1 MHIKFQTTGHDEF
14 IDFIK
19 SYAILCVI
27 FGHTFPMLDK
37 IGYGIWAGMQV
48 PLFILIQ
55 TFHYLKKERSFKI
68 NVGKILGR
76 VAVPFIIAEI
86 LTFIVAMFIK
96 GESTSTLIQEFIQKG
111 GYGPGSYYPYI
122 YLQITL
128 LLPFFAILLKHFNK
142 HQLSAISYQLSAV
155 SYQRSAISGQKSES
169 KSESESAVGVNSQ
182 SQSQSLLIVFLLLS
196 EGFEILFSL
205 TDFPDTI
212 YRILAIRY
220 IFLIYLGW
228 LWVKDGVVINKTT
241 ILLSVLSLCAIIYFE
256 YIPINNEPWFYSTG
270 WKFHRWPCYFF
281 VANGFIAIL
290 HYVWKYLKNNKFI
303 VNAVKT
309 IASATYEI
317 YLIQMSVIYL
327 FTTKS
332 ITFTSNIM
340 LRYII
345 WLVIIWTISV
355 GGGILI
361 NKIINKANDKNNR

>member
-1 MHIKFQTTGHDEF
+1 MAKEMHIKFQTTGHDEF

-27 FGHTFPMLDK
+27 LGHTFPLLDK

-68 NVGKILGR
+68 NISKILGR

-86 LTFIVAMFIK
+86 LTFIVALLVKKENASI
-96 GESTSTLIQEFIQKG
+96 LIQEFIQRG

-128 LLPFFAILLKHFNK
+128 LLPFFAILLKH
-142 HQLSAISYQLSAV
+142 SST
-155 SYQRSAISGQKSES
+155 
-169 KSESESAVGVNSQ
+169 VNSPMVQ
-182 SQSQSLLIVFLLLS
+182 SSEFRVQSLLIVFLLLS
-196 EGFEILFSL
+196 EGCEILFSL

-228 LWVKDGVVINKTT
+228 LWVKDGVTINKTT

-256 YIPINNEPWFYSTG
+256 YGPIDNEPWFYSTG
-270 WKFHRWPCYFF
+270 WRFHRWPCYFF

-317 YLIQMSVIYL
+317 FLMQMSVIYL

-332 ITFTSNIM
+332 ITFTTNVM

-345 WLVIIWTISV
+345 WLVIVWTISV

-361 NKIINKANDKNNR
+361 NKIINKANDKDNR

>member
-1 MHIKFQTTGHDEF
+1 MAKEMHIKFQTTGHDEF

-27 FGHTFPMLDK
+27 LGHTFPLLDK

-68 NVGKILGR
+68 NISKILGR
-76 VAVPFIIAEI
+76 VVVPFIIAEI
-86 LTFIVAMFIK
+86 LTFIVALLVKKENASI
-96 GESTSTLIQEFIQKG
+96 LIQEFIQRG

-128 LLPFFAILLKHFNK
+128 LLPFFAILLKH
-142 HQLSAISYQLSAV
+142 SST
-155 SYQRSAISGQKSES
+155 
-169 KSESESAVGVNSQ
+169 VNSPMVQ
-182 SQSQSLLIVFLLLS
+182 SSEFRVQSSEFRVQSSEFRVQSLLIVFLLLS
-196 EGFEILFSL
+196 EGCEILFSL
-205 TDFPDTI
+205 TNFPDTI

-228 LWVKDGVVINKTT
+228 LWVKDGVIINKTT

-256 YIPINNEPWFYSTG
+256 YGPIDNEPWFYSTG
-270 WKFHRWPCYFF
+270 WRFHRWPCYFF

-317 YLIQMSVIYL
+317 FLMQMSVIYL

-345 WLVIIWTISV
+345 WLVIVWTISV

-361 NKIINKANDKNNR
+361 NKIINKANDKDNR

>member
-1 MHIKFQTTGHDEF
+1 MIKDMHIKFQTTGHDEF

-55 TFHYLKKERSFKI
+55 TFHYLKKERNFKI
-68 NVGKILGR
+68 NISKILGR
-76 VAVPFIIAEI
+76 VAIPFIIAEI
-86 LTFIVAMFIK
+86 LTFIVALLVKKENASI
-96 GESTSTLIQEFIQKG
+96 LIQEFIQKG

-128 LLPFFAILLKHFNK
+128 LLPFFAILLKH
-142 HQLSAISYQLSAV
+142 SST
-155 SYQRSAISGQKSES
+155 
-169 KSESESAVGVNSQ
+169 VNSPMVQ
-182 SQSQSLLIVFLLLS
+182 SSKFRVQSLLIVFLLLS

-228 LWVKDGVVINKTT
+228 LWVKDGVIINKTT

-256 YIPINNEPWFYSTG
+256 YGPIDNEPWFYSTG

-340 LRYII
+340 LRYLI
-345 WLVIIWTISV
+345 WLVIVWTISV

-361 NKIINKANDKNNR
+361 NKIINREK

>member
-1 MHIKFQTTGHDEF
+1 MAKEMHIKFQTTGHDEF

-27 FGHTFPMLDK
+27 LGHTFPLLDK

-68 NVGKILGR
+68 NISKILGR

-86 LTFIVAMFIK
+86 LTFIVALLVKKENASI
-96 GESTSTLIQEFIQKG
+96 LIQEFIQRG

-128 LLPFFAILLKHFNK
+128 LLPFFAILLKH
-142 HQLSAISYQLSAV
+142 SST
-155 SYQRSAISGQKSES
+155 
-169 KSESESAVGVNSQ
+169 VNSPMVQ
-182 SQSQSLLIVFLLLS
+182 SSEFRVQSLLIVFLLLS
-196 EGFEILFSL
+196 EGCEILFSL

-228 LWVKDGVVINKTT
+228 LWVKDGVIINKTT

-256 YIPINNEPWFYSTG
+256 YGPIDNEPWFYSTG
-270 WKFHRWPCYFF
+270 WRFHRWPCYFF

-317 YLIQMSVIYL
+317 FLMQMSVIYL

-332 ITFTSNIM
+332 ITFTTNVM

-345 WLVIIWTISV
+345 WLVIVWTISV

-361 NKIINKANDKNNR
+361 NKIINKANDKDNR

>member
-1 MHIKFQTTGHDEF
+1 MIKDMHIKFQTTGHDEF

-55 TFHYLKKERSFKI
+55 TFHYLKKERNFKI

-76 VAVPFIIAEI
+76 VVVPFVIAEI

-96 GESTSTLIQEFIQKG
+96 GESASTLIQEFIQKG

-142 HQLSAISYQLSAV
+142 SGQQSAISSQC
-155 SYQRSAISGQKSES
+155 Q
-169 KSESESAVGVNSQ
+169 SQ

-205 TDFPDTI
+205 IDFPDTI

-220 IFLIYLGW
+220 IFLLYLGW
-228 LWVKDGVVINKTT
+228 LWVKDGVIINKTMM
-241 ILLSVLSLCAIIYFE
+241 LLSALSLCAIIYFE
-256 YIPINNEPWFYSTG
+256 YVPIDNEPWFYSTG
-270 WKFHRWPCYFF
+270 WRFHRWPCYFF

-290 HYVWKYLKNNKFI
+290 HYIWKFLKNNKFI

-317 YLIQMSVIYL
+317 FLVQMSVIYL

-340 LRYII
+340 LRYLI
-345 WLVIIWTISV
+345 WLVIVWTISV

-361 NKIINKANDKNNR
+361 NKIINREK

>member
-27 FGHTFPMLDK
+27 LGHTFPLLDK

-68 NVGKILGR
+68 NISKILGR
-76 VAVPFIIAEI
+76 VVVPFIIAEI
-86 LTFIVAMFIK
+86 LTFIVALLVKKENASI
-96 GESTSTLIQEFIQKG
+96 LIQEFIQRG

-128 LLPFFAILLKHFNK
+128 LLPFFAILLKH
-142 HQLSAISYQLSAV
+142 S
-155 SYQRSAISGQKSES
+155 S
-169 KSESESAVGVNSQ
+169 KVNSPMVL
-182 SQSQSLLIVFLLLS
+182 SSEFRVQSLLIVFLLLS
-196 EGFEILFSL
+196 EGCEILFSL

-228 LWVKDGVVINKTT
+228 LWVKDGVIINKTT

-256 YIPINNEPWFYSTG
+256 YGPIDNEPWFYSTG
-270 WKFHRWPCYFF
+270 WRFHRWPCYFF

-317 YLIQMSVIYL
+317 FLMQMSVIYL

-332 ITFTSNIM
+332 ITFTTNVM

-345 WLVIIWTISV
+345 WLVIVWTISV

-361 NKIINKANDKNNR
+361 NKIINKANDKDNR

>member
-27 FGHTFPMLDK
+27 LGHTFPLLDK

-68 NVGKILGR
+68 NISKILGR

-86 LTFIVAMFIK
+86 LTFIVALLVKKENASI
-96 GESTSTLIQEFIQKG
+96 LIQEFIQRG

-128 LLPFFAILLKHFNK
+128 LLPFFAILLKH
-142 HQLSAISYQLSAV
+142 SST
-155 SYQRSAISGQKSES
+155 
-169 KSESESAVGVNSQ
+169 VNSPMVQ
-182 SQSQSLLIVFLLLS
+182 SSEFRVQSLLIVFLLLS
-196 EGFEILFSL
+196 EGCEILFSL

-228 LWVKDGVVINKTT
+228 LWVKDGVIINKTT

-256 YIPINNEPWFYSTG
+256 YGPIDNEPWFYSTG
-270 WKFHRWPCYFF
+270 WRFHRWPCYFF

-317 YLIQMSVIYL
+317 FLMQMSVIYL

-332 ITFTSNIM
+332 ITFTTNVM

-345 WLVIIWTISV
+345 WLVIVWTISV

-361 NKIINKANDKNNR
+361 NKIINKANDKDNR

>member
-1 MHIKFQTTGHDEF
+1 MIKDMHIKFQTTGHDEF

-96 GESTSTLIQEFIQKG
+96 GESASTLIQEFIQKG

-142 HQLSAISYQLSAV
+142 HQLSAISGQLSAV
-155 SYQRSAISGQKSES
+155 S
-169 KSESESAVGVNSQ
+169 SQ
-182 SQSQSLLIVFLLLS
+182 SQSQSRSQSLLIVFLLLS

-228 LWVKDGVVINKTT
+228 LWVKDGVIINKTT

-256 YIPINNEPWFYSTG
+256 YGPIDNEPWFYSTG
-270 WKFHRWPCYFF
+270 WRFHRWPCYFF

-317 YLIQMSVIYL
+317 FLMQMSVIYL

-332 ITFTSNIM
+332 ITFTTNVM

-345 WLVIIWTISV
+345 WLVIVWTISV

>member
-1 MHIKFQTTGHDEF
+1 MIKDMHIKFQTTGHDEF

-55 TFHYLKKERSFKI
+55 TFHYLKKERNFKI

-76 VAVPFIIAEI
+76 VVVPFVIAEI
-86 LTFIVAMFIK
+86 LTFIVAMLIK
-96 GESTSTLIQEFIQKG
+96 GESASTLIQEFIQKG

-142 HQLSAISYQLSAV
+142 SG
-155 SYQRSAISGQKSES
+155 QRSAISSQCQ
-169 KSESESAVGVNSQ
+169 SQ

-205 TDFPDTI
+205 IDFPDTI

-220 IFLIYLGW
+220 IFLLYLGW
-228 LWVKDGVVINKTT
+228 LWVKDGVIINKTT
-241 ILLSVLSLCAIIYFE
+241 MLLSALSLCAIIYFE
-256 YIPINNEPWFYSTG
+256 YVPIDNEPWFYSTG
-270 WKFHRWPCYFF
+270 WRFHRWPCYFF

-290 HYVWKYLKNNKFI
+290 HYIWKFLKNNKFI

-317 YLIQMSVIYL
+317 FLVQMSVIYL

-345 WLVIIWTISV
+345 WLAIVWTISV

-361 NKIINKANDKNNR
+361 NKIINREK

>member
-1 MHIKFQTTGHDEF
+1 M
-14 IDFIK
+14 
-19 SYAILCVI
+19 
-27 FGHTFPMLDK
+27 
-37 IGYGIWAGMQV
+37 
-48 PLFILIQ
+48 
-55 TFHYLKKERSFKI
+55 
-68 NVGKILGR
+68 
-76 VAVPFIIAEI
+76 
-86 LTFIVAMFIK
+86 
-96 GESTSTLIQEFIQKG
+96 
-111 GYGPGSYYPYI
+111 
-122 YLQITL
+122 
-128 LLPFFAILLKHFNK
+128 
-142 HQLSAISYQLSAV
+142 
-155 SYQRSAISGQKSES
+155 
-169 KSESESAVGVNSQ
+169 
-182 SQSQSLLIVFLLLS
+182 FLLLS

-228 LWVKDGVVINKTT
+228 LWVKDGVIINKTT

-256 YIPINNEPWFYSTG
+256 YGPIDNEPWFYSTG

-332 ITFTSNIM
+332 ITFTTNVM

-345 WLVIIWTISV
+345 WLVIVWTISV

-361 NKIINKANDKNNR
+361 NKIINKANDKDNR

>member
-1 MHIKFQTTGHDEF
+1 MAKEMHIKFQTTGHDEF

-27 FGHTFPMLDK
+27 LGHTFPLLDK

-55 TFHYLKKERSFKI
+55 TFHYLKKERNFKI
-68 NVGKILGR
+68 NISKILRR
-76 VAVPFIIAEI
+76 VAVPFIVAEI
-86 LTFIVAMFIK
+86 LTFIVALLVK
-96 GESTSTLIQEFIQKG
+96 GESASTLIQEFIQKG
-111 GYGPGSYYPYI
+111 GFGPGSYYPYI

-142 HQLSAISYQLSAV
+142 
-155 SYQRSAISGQKSES
+155 SGQR
-169 KSESESAVGVNSQ
+169 SAVGVNHL
-182 SQSQSLLIVFLLLS
+182 SLLIVFLFLS

-205 TDFPDTI
+205 IDFPDTI

-220 IFLIYLGW
+220 IFLLYLGW
-228 LWVKDGVVINKTT
+228 LWVKEGVIINKTT
-241 ILLSVLSLCAIIYFE
+241 MLLSVLSLCAIIYFE
-256 YIPINNEPWFYSTG
+256 YVPIDNEPWFYSTG
-270 WKFHRWPCYFF
+270 WRFHRWPCYFF

-290 HYVWKYLKNNKFI
+290 HYIWKFLKNNKFI

-317 YLIQMSVIYL
+317 FLVQMSVIYL

-345 WLVIIWTISV
+345 WLAIVWTISV

-361 NKIINKANDKNNR
+361 NKIINREK

>member
-1 MHIKFQTTGHDEF
+1 MLIKFQTTGHDEF

-27 FGHTFPMLDK
+27 LGHTFPLLDK

-68 NVGKILGR
+68 NISKILGR

-86 LTFIVAMFIK
+86 LTFIVALLVKKENASI
-96 GESTSTLIQEFIQKG
+96 LIQEFIQRG

-128 LLPFFAILLKHFNK
+128 LLPFFAILLKH
-142 HQLSAISYQLSAV
+142 SST
-155 SYQRSAISGQKSES
+155 
-169 KSESESAVGVNSQ
+169 VNSPMVQ
-182 SQSQSLLIVFLLLS
+182 SSKFKVQSSEFKVQSLLIVFLLLS

-228 LWVKDGVVINKTT
+228 LWVKDGVIINKTT

-256 YIPINNEPWFYSTG
+256 YGPIDNEPWFYSTG

-345 WLVIIWTISV
+345 WLVIVWTISV

-361 NKIINKANDKNNR
+361 NKIINKANDKDNR

>member
-1 MHIKFQTTGHDEF
+1 MAKEMLIKFQTTGHDEF

-27 FGHTFPMLDK
+27 LGHTFPLLDK

-55 TFHYLKKERSFKI
+55 TFHYLKKERNFKI
-68 NVGKILGR
+68 NISKILGR
-76 VAVPFIIAEI
+76 VAIPFIIAEI
-86 LTFIVAMFIK
+86 LTFIVALLVKKENASI
-96 GESTSTLIQEFIQKG
+96 LIQEFIQKG

-128 LLPFFAILLKHFNK
+128 LLPFFAILLKH
-142 HQLSAISYQLSAV
+142 SST
-155 SYQRSAISGQKSES
+155 
-169 KSESESAVGVNSQ
+169 VNSPMVQ
-182 SQSQSLLIVFLLLS
+182 SSEFRVQSLLIVFLLLS

-228 LWVKDGVVINKTT
+228 LWVKDGVIINKTT

-256 YIPINNEPWFYSTG
+256 YGPIDNEPWFYSTG

-332 ITFTSNIM
+332 ITFTTNVM

-345 WLVIIWTISV
+345 WLVIVWTISV

-361 NKIINKANDKNNR
+361 NKIINKANDKDNR

>member
-1 MHIKFQTTGHDEF
+1 MAKEMLIKFQTTGHDEF

-27 FGHTFPMLDK
+27 LGHTFPLLDK

-68 NVGKILGR
+68 NISKILGR

-86 LTFIVAMFIK
+86 LTFIVALLVKKENASI
-96 GESTSTLIQEFIQKG
+96 LIQEFIQRG

-128 LLPFFAILLKHFNK
+128 LLPFFAILLKH
-142 HQLSAISYQLSAV
+142 SST
-155 SYQRSAISGQKSES
+155 
-169 KSESESAVGVNSQ
+169 VNSPMVQ
-182 SQSQSLLIVFLLLS
+182 SSKFKVQSSEFKVQSLLIVFLLLS

-228 LWVKDGVVINKTT
+228 LWVKDGVIINKTT

-256 YIPINNEPWFYSTG
+256 YGPIDNEPWFYSTG

-345 WLVIIWTISV
+345 WLVIVWTISV

-361 NKIINKANDKNNR
+361 NKIINKANDKDNR

>member
-1 MHIKFQTTGHDEF
+1 MAKEMHIKFQTTGHDEF

-27 FGHTFPMLDK
+27 LGHTFPLLDK

-68 NVGKILGR
+68 NISKILGR

-86 LTFIVAMFIK
+86 LTFIVALLVKKENASI
-96 GESTSTLIQEFIQKG
+96 LIQEFIQKG

-128 LLPFFAILLKHFNK
+128 LLPFFAILLKHSSTVQWFRV
-142 HQLSAISYQLSAV
+142 QS
-155 SYQRSAISGQKSES
+155 SEFR
-169 KSESESAVGVNSQ
+169 V
-182 SQSQSLLIVFLLLS
+182 QSLLIVFLLLS
-196 EGFEILFSL
+196 EGCEILFSL
-205 TDFPDTI
+205 TNFPDTI

-228 LWVKDGVVINKTT
+228 LWVKDGVIINKTT

-256 YIPINNEPWFYSTG
+256 YGPIDNEPWFYSTG
-270 WKFHRWPCYFF
+270 WRFHRWPCYFF

-317 YLIQMSVIYL
+317 FLMQMSVIYL

-332 ITFTSNIM
+332 ITFTTNVM

-345 WLVIIWTISV
+345 WLVIVWTISV

-361 NKIINKANDKNNR
+361 NKIINKANDKDNR